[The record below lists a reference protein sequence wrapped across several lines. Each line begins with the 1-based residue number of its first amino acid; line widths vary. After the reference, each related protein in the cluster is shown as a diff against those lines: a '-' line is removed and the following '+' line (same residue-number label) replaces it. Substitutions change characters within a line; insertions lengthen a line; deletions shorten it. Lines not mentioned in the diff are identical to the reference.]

1 MTDQPN
7 RHWAV
12 GHTPP
17 GWEAKARDRLRE
29 HGCEVYLP
37 TLDVPT
43 RPPGSRCRKLI
54 PMPLFPTYLFVDI
67 GPFLDAPLPANG
79 CLAGLVSW
87 GGHLTWDH
95 GEVGLLS
102 DGAIDQVR
110 AIEGEGLA
118 EPERAPLLVL
128 VTGERVRI
136 VAGPFT
142 GYDGRV
148 ANFDPERERASITLE
163 LLGRQ
168 RDVLFTDLTNVSR
181 CA

>member
-1 MTDQPN
+1 MTEN

-12 GHTPP
+12 GHTTP

-29 HGCEVYLP
+29 NGCGVYLP
-37 TLDVPT
+37 VVDVPT
-43 RPPGSRCRKLI
+43 RPPGSRCRKLV
-54 PMPLFPTYLFVDI
+54 PMPLFPTYLFVDM
-67 GPFLDAPLPANG
+67 GPFLDVPLPAND
-79 CLAGLVSW
+79 CLVGLVSW

-102 DGAIDQVR
+102 DGVVDQVR

-128 VTGERVRI
+128 VTGERVRV

-142 GYDGRV
+142 GFYGQV
-148 ANFDPERERASITLE
+148 AKFDPAREQASVTLK
-163 LLGRQ
+163 LFGRHG
-168 RDVLFTDLTNVSR
+168 DVIFTDLTNLVR